1 MDNLNS
7 FYGLIS
13 WDLGEPN
20 SADIYWRWFKINLG
34 GHAHN
39 VALPLLSGPGAIK
52 SKLVFFF
59 FFFERVR
66 EFQLMTFTSDN
77 NFLSSDQDTNQF
89 LV

>member
-59 FFFERVR
+59 FFERER
-66 EFQLMTFTSDN
+66 EFQLMASASNDN
-77 NFLSSDQDTNQF
+77 SLSLDQDTNQF